1 MSRTMPTTGTITATF
16 FERAANLRHN
26 VWGAL
31 RARLLTGASFGPRPV
46 LMGKLRFQFAG
57 TATFG
62 ARFGVDGRWVPVA
75 IFVDRGA
82 ALSIGADCFLM
93 AGVSIEVRHEVRIG
107 SDCLFAAFSSIID
120 DDRHEIEPGANLYKG
135 PTILGDNV
143 WLGRGAAVMPGVTV
157 GDGSVIGANSVV
169 TRDIPPNSFAAGT
182 PAKVIRKLELPDG
195 WVRR

>member
-1 MSRTMPTTGTITATF
+1 MPSTGSITATF
-16 FERAANLRHN
+16 LERSANLQHN
-26 VWGAL
+26 LRGAL
-31 RARLLTGASFGPRPV
+31 RARLSGASFGPRAV
-46 LMGKLRFQFAG
+46 LMGKLHFQFPG

-62 ARFGVDGRWVPVA
+62 ARFGADGRWVPVA

-82 ALSIGADCFLM
+82 SLTVGDDCFLM

-120 DDRHEIEPGANLYKG
+120 DDRHQVEPESNLYKG
-135 PTILGDNV
+135 PTVLGNNV
-143 WLGRGAAVMPGVTV
+143 WLGRNAAVMPGVTV

-169 TRDIPPNSFAAGT
+169 TRDIPPNSFAAGA
-182 PAKVIRKLELPDG
+182 PARVIKKLDLPDG